1 MENGI
6 HLNQSSGATYPFEH
20 NLVIRTISGGDFGT
34 AIRCIDF
41 TESAIMGNTLD
52 FESNEK

>member
-20 NLVIRTISGGDFGT
+20 NLVIITISGGDFGT